1 MPKGDRRLRSCGME
15 SVRPRRV
22 LVGIAVRKSRVASGE
37 RCGGRR
43 RRRASNE
50 QDVLKGGISGGESVP
65 VAR

>member
-1 MPKGDRRLRSCGME
+1 ME